1 MRFRWFRMTKMLNVN
16 IDTSGIDATEAKE
29 WVNELANVYA
39 DMQISDVNVSG
50 NKISF
55 KAGFSGMD
63 DTEPDDV
70 KMKIEE
76 YLTMNETF
84 QAKSINV
91 R

>member
-1 MRFRWFRMTKMLNVN
+1 MTKMLNVN

-63 DTEPDDV
+63 DTEPDDI
-70 KMKIEE
+70 KMKLEE

-84 QAKSINV
+84 KAKSINV

>member
-1 MRFRWFRMTKMLNVN
+1 MTKMLSVN
-16 IDTSGIDATEAKE
+16 IDTSGVDANEAKE

-55 KAGFSGMD
+55 KAGFSGME
-63 DTEPDDV
+63 DTEPDDI
-70 KMKIEE
+70 KMRMEE
-76 YLTMNETF
+76 YLTMNESF

>member
-1 MRFRWFRMTKMLNVN
+1 MTKMLTVN
-16 IDTSGIDATEAKE
+16 IDTSGVDANEAKE

-55 KAGFSGMD
+55 KAGFSGME
-63 DTEPDDV
+63 DTEPDDI

-76 YLTMNETF
+76 YLTMNEAF

>member
-1 MRFRWFRMTKMLNVN
+1 MLTVN
-16 IDTSGIDATEAKE
+16 IDTSGVDSSEAKE

-39 DMQISDVNVSG
+39 DMQISDINVSG

-70 KMKIEE
+70 KMKIDE
-76 YLTMNETF
+76 YLTMNEAF
-84 QAKSINV
+84 QAKNINI

>member
-1 MRFRWFRMTKMLNVN
+1 MLNVN
-16 IDTSGIDATEAKE
+16 IDTSGVDSAEAKE

-39 DMQISDVNVSG
+39 DMQISDINVSG

-70 KMKIEE
+70 KMKIDE
-76 YLTMNETF
+76 YLTMNEAF
-84 QAKSINV
+84 QAKNVSI

>member
-1 MRFRWFRMTKMLNVN
+1 MTKMLSVN
-16 IDTSGIDATEAKE
+16 IDTSGIDSAEAKE

-70 KMKIEE
+70 KMKIDE
-76 YLTMNETF
+76 YLTMNEAF
-84 QAKSINV
+84 QAKNINIK
-91 R
+91 

>member
-1 MRFRWFRMTKMLNVN
+1 MTKMLNVN
-16 IDTSGIDATEAKE
+16 IDTSGVDANEARE

-39 DMQISDVNVSG
+39 DMQVSDVNVSG

-55 KAGFSGMD
+55 KAGFSGME

-70 KMKIEE
+70 KMKLEE
-76 YLTMNETF
+76 YLTMNESF

>member
-1 MRFRWFRMTKMLNVN
+1 MTKMLTVN
-16 IDTSGIDATEAKE
+16 IDTSGVDSSEAKE

-39 DMQISDVNVSG
+39 DMQISDINVSG
-50 NKISF
+50 SKISF

-70 KMKIEE
+70 KMKIDE
-76 YLTMNETF
+76 YLTMNEAF
-84 QAKSINV
+84 QAKNINI